1 MPRPKAIE
9 ILGWTRTPCAVI
21 LWSSMTLAPAP
32 RRDLYA
38 LLALLVLVKG
48 WMIAAISDVFLYGE
62 ELEKGTAAKAM
73 VDGLAIDHHQ
83 LAYHYYEGGG
93 FVISHL
99 KALAFLVVG
108 ENLLAHKLLGLF
120 TCALV
125 MSYGW
130 RLLAHHCGRREAL
143 TFGLLFIFGPRA
155 AQKLSLLSLGI
166 HFEAMFFGV
175 LMLDQCLRLMKSHLG
190 EDPTRALLRLGIVS
204 GLGVYFSYQMAVFVG
219 GVGLALLIMR
229 PGIVFSRGGSFGLLG
244 LVLGALP
251 MIWMGALVG
260 GELFDVHGRSL
271 VTDKSRL
278 DLLGTFL
285 NSVYAERGG
294 FGLLTRIVYPLA
306 GIAALAFALLRGGLV
321 PRFLAAIALLWVVAW
336 IGSGFI
342 LPEHDYA
349 FDWMRM
355 MPLWVVVLLVGSIM
369 AARMGRGGTVVVG
382 SLCVLGLWNT
392 VGILGEARPWSPFQN
407 LGLLQ
412 RVKGYHYLG
421 YVPKILPH
429 LAGER
434 AEQLRRLAE
443 FDEPH
448 PELLHADLA
457 AMGLTDLDQ
466 EFAADLQLVREIGGE
481 QHMGWV
487 RGLGR
492 RLVRATKGDVARAL
506 AAADGMG
513 QELGDGLAEAAARVG
528 SDWKVSPE
536 SLSAEVTAHMASPR
550 ASAYLLGTGA
560 RFVRS
565 FVVGPGT
572 FPYYLNLDAA
582 REWIAQQP
590 PATREHLTRGLD
602 EEWARWLLD

>member
-1 MPRPKAIE
+1 
-9 ILGWTRTPCAVI
+9 
-21 LWSSMTLAPAP
+21 MTLAPAP

-38 LLALLVLVKG
+38 LLALLALVKG
-48 WMIAAISDVFLYGE
+48 WMILALSDVFLYGE

-73 VDGLAIDHHQ
+73 IDGLAIDHHQ

-93 FVISHL
+93 FLISHL

-125 MSYGW
+125 MSFGW
-130 RLLAHHCGRREAL
+130 RILAHHCGRREAL
-143 TFGLLFIFGPRA
+143 MFGLLFIFGPQA
-155 AQKLSLLSLGI
+155 AQKISLLSLGI

-175 LMLDQCLRLMKSHLG
+175 LMLDQCLRLIQSHLG
-190 EDPTRALLRLGIVS
+190 EDPTRPLLRLGIVA
-204 GLGVYFSYQMAVFVG
+204 GLGLYFSYQMAVFVG

-229 PGIVFSRGGSFGLLG
+229 PGIVFSRGGAFGLLG
-244 LVLGALP
+244 FVIGALP
-251 MIWMGALVG
+251 LIWMGSLVG
-260 GELFDVHGRSL
+260 GELFNVHGRAL
-271 VTDKSRL
+271 VTDESRVE
-278 DLLGTFL
+278 LLGTFL
-285 NSVYAERGG
+285 NSVYADRGG

-306 GIAALAFALLRGGLV
+306 GIGALAFALLRGGLV
-321 PRFLAAIALLWVVAW
+321 PRFLAGIALLWTVAW

-369 AARMGRGGTVVVG
+369 AGRAGRGGTVVVG
-382 SLCVLGLWNT
+382 ALCVLGVWNT
-392 VGILGEARPWSPFQN
+392 ACILGEARPWSPFQN
-407 LGLLQ
+407 LGLLH

-421 YVPKILPH
+421 YVPKVLPH
-429 LAGER
+429 LSGER
-434 AEQLRRLAE
+434 AGQLRRLAR

-448 PELLHADLA
+448 PEFLHADLA
-457 AMGLTDLDQ
+457 AMGLSDLDQ
-466 EFAADLQLVREIGGE
+466 DFGADLQLVEELGGE
-481 QHMGWV
+481 QHLDWV

-492 RLVRATKGDVARAL
+492 QLVGATQGDVARAL
-506 AAADGMG
+506 TAADGMG
-513 QELGDGLAEAAARVG
+513 RELGDRLAEAVGRVG
-528 SDWKVSPE
+528 HDWKVSPE
-536 SLSAEVTAHMASPR
+536 SLSAEVAAHMASPR
-550 ASAYLLGTGA
+550 APAYLVGAGA

-572 FPYYLNLDAA
+572 FSYYLNLDAA

-590 PATREHLTRGLD
+590 LATREHLTRGLE